1 LSSAAKQSSS
11 NSASDI
17 RSNKAT
23 DGEQSQKPVV
33 RFETSSAVPA
43 LKSSADSAAAEK
55 SVLPRIVTN
64 TADLQNLADKSAE
77 FFKSVFSSAE
87 LPKLANPFVNGSAAP
102 MKPSPDTDDDSS
114 PDFVVVSTSQ
124 IDLVSML

>member
-1 LSSAAKQSSS
+1 
-11 NSASDI
+11 
-17 RSNKAT
+17 
-23 DGEQSQKPVV
+23 
-33 RFETSSAVPA
+33 
-43 LKSSADSAAAEK
+43 
-55 SVLPRIVTN
+55 VTN

-124 IDLVSML
+124 IDLVSVL